1 MVAALGFVIGLPV
14 FFSVGLVLLF
24 PVVVGLAATS
34 GRPLLTLALPLV
46 AGLSASHG
54 LVAPHPGPLVAIE
67 RLGADTGLSILYGLI
82 AGVPACDRRA
92 ALPPPL
98 PSALLTGGATLS
110 APPAAS
116 AVGVDAPRSRP
127 RWRRC
132 CCRSC

>member
-1 MVAALGFVIGLPV
+1 MGFVIGLPV

-67 RLGADTGLSILYGLI
+67 RLGADTGLSILYGLDR
-82 AGVPACDRRA
+82 GRPGLCSSPGRSFCACCR
-92 ALPPPL
+92 
-98 PSALLTGGATLS
+98 
-110 APPAAS
+110 
-116 AVGVDAPRSRP
+116 
-127 RWRRC
+127 RRC
-132 CCRSC
+132 